1 LVARLLDFSRKELV
15 MSTGRYSRRT
25 KARPE
30 CRRKQGEN
38 ARVFSEQAWKAIGQS
53 LKFSGRELEIVRGIF
68 EDRTEFA
75 IAADLNISP
84 HTVHTHVDRLHH
96 KLHVANR
103 VQLVL
108 RVMNEFLSLTLSPQT
123 KLPPICASWQEGVCP
138 LSRRE
143 RLSSP

>member
-1 LVARLLDFSRKELV
+1 
-15 MSTGRYSRRT
+15 MSTKHYSGPAKASAGRRRERS
-25 KARPE
+25 AGAE
-30 CRRKQGEN
+30 L
-38 ARVFSEQAWKAIGQS
+38 FSEDAWKAIGQS

-68 EDRTEFA
+68 EDRTEYT

-108 RVMNEFLSLTLSPQT
+108 RVTETFLSLTLSPQT
-123 KLPPICASWQEGVCP
+123 NLPPICANWQVGVCP
-138 LSRRE
+138 LARANG
-143 RLSSP
+143 